1 MSTRGHENIAR
12 YRRMHHAYRRCVEK
26 KTSLTAVLCNATVGA
41 FFLASSSVVVRA
53 LTEFANRGRTQ
64 RKKYI
69 LLGIAKILDRRIVEI
84 VRSFSRL
91 IQKRGSGIIRG
102 IFVTLGYIVAIK

>member
-1 MSTRGHENIAR
+1 M
-12 YRRMHHAYRRCVEK
+12 RRK
-26 KTSLTAVLCNATVGA
+26 KTSHTTVLCNATVGA
-41 FFLASSSVVVRA
+41 FFSASSSVVVRA

-91 IQKRGSGIIRG
+91 IQKKGSGIIRG